1 MIVAQRLRG
10 ADPVLINPRSRTMQY
25 APTGQYV
32 QAMRAQMDTPNL
44 EIRRLNGIGL
54 GEVMGMPDWAPWAI
68 GGLALGL
75 VGGYAV
81 YKMRKKK

>member
-25 APTGQYV
+25 QPTGAYV
-32 QAMRAQMDTPNL
+32 ASMRASMDSPNI
-44 EIRRLNGIGL
+44 EVRRLNGLSGIAGL
-54 GEVMGMPDWAPWAI
+54 PDWAPWAI

-75 VGGYAV
+75 VGGFAV
-81 YKMRKKK
+81 YKMRAKKR